1 MVKNI
6 GKDIRKILNSKQSKT
21 SKSSKN
27 SATDAF
33 KTSTKRFIQKTAE
46 ATGDLTGSKIAD
58 KITLP
63 QKNLETNKE
72 ILRENNN
79 NNNNNNNIIMNY
91 QNIINL
97 LEETTY
103 QPSKFR
109 TRNWVEINDE

>member
-46 ATGDLTGSKIAD
+46 AIGDLTGSKIAD

-72 ILRENNN
+72 ILREKYISQELRQK
-79 NNNNNNNIIMNY
+79 IIDD
-91 QNIINL
+91 L
-97 LEETTY
+97 KL
-103 QPSKFR
+103 K
-109 TRNWVEINDE
+109 